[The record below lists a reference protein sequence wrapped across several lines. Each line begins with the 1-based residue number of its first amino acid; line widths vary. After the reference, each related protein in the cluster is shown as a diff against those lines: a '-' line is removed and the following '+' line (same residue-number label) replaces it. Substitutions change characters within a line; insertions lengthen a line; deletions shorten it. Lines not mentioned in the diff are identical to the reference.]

1 MKFVSVGYII
11 RLLLP
16 ILFIKLISYYSTQV
30 ELQEWLELLLVQQ
43 FGILITESG
52 INLSGPLLLSKFGK
66 SKIIVKNVLA
76 LQLLAGFL
84 GFCVTSF
91 IFSFSEVDNLAYAV
105 GFVQGLSITWLLR
118 YELLFKKWFLHES
131 IYRFVI
137 YVAGGFV
144 FFVYHDFSLILC
156 VILVISILWLL
167 WQYVDFLNNL
177 SLTKIEDKND
187 FYILFFQ
194 GIGIKSGALFIYPGL
209 LLYGKDFFDYSVL
222 QILEMDKISQSVRGL
237 YTPIVE
243 YLFPKYIKNES
254 NTSLKKNLFIGVALI
269 SSIFLFFAYPLVYRV
284 LFGSDSVMNIGVRA
298 IMSLIPLLYG
308 VIHYNGTF
316 GLLLKSK
323 MNLYLLSFFLSI
335 VLGILAIKSSN
346 VLFFI
351 IIPHLSLAL
360 FSLIFN
366 YFTKIELKK

>member
-1 MKFVSVGYII
+1 MWF
-11 RLLLP
+11 
-16 ILFIKLISYYSTQV
+16 FIKLISYYSTQV
-30 ELQEWLELLLVQQ
+30 ELQEWLKLLLVQQ
-43 FGILITESG
+43 FGIIITESG

-84 GFCVTSF
+84 GFSVTSF

-118 YELLFKKWFLHES
+118 YELLFKKWFLYES

-144 FFVYHDFSLILC
+144 FFVYQDFSLILC

-167 WQYVDFLNNL
+167 WQYVDLLNNL
-177 SLTKIEDKND
+177 SLTKIKDKKD
-187 FYILFFQ
+187 FYILYFQ

-269 SSIFLFFAYPLVYRV
+269 SSIFLFFAYPLVFRI
-284 LFGSDSVMNIGVRA
+284 LFGSDSDMNIDVRA

-351 IIPHLSLAL
+351 LIPHLSLAL